1 MRTTLLEIVQSIL
14 SDMDSEPVNSISD
27 SIEAEQIA
35 SVVEDTYY
43 NFISTRDIPEHR
55 RLLKITSLS
64 DSTKPTH
71 FQYVGRQLYW
81 IRYNIDESGGTSY
94 KEIKYI
100 EPGDFVTRNISST
113 NVTTVYDVAASTN
126 LLIVNNK
133 MPSVYTSFDDEHIV
147 MDAYKA
153 TLETTLQSTKTQA
166 YGVVMPTFNID
177 DVFEPDLDDSLL
189 PYLLAESKAAC
200 FSLFK
205 SGSDPKIEQSARRL
219 KSFVTSGLYRNKQ
232 ENIRNRYGR

>member
-1 MRTTLLEIVQSIL
+1 
-14 SDMDSEPVNSISD
+14 
-27 SIEAEQIA
+27 
-35 SVVEDTYY
+35 
-43 NFISTRDIPEHR
+43 
-55 RLLKITSLS
+55 
-64 DSTKPTH
+64 
-71 FQYVGRQLYW
+71 
-81 IRYNIDESGGTSY
+81 
-94 KEIKYI
+94 
-100 EPGDFVTRNISST
+100 
-113 NVTTVYDVAASTN
+113 
-126 LLIVNNK
+126 

-153 TLETTLQSTKTQA
+153 TLETTLQSAKTQA